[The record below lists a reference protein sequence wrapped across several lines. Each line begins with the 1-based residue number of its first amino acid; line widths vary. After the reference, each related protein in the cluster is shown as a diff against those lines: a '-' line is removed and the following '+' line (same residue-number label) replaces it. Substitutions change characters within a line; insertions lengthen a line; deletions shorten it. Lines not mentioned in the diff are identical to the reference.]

1 MRCKLRAINLTSS
14 LRKILA
20 AVTIAM
26 LSSAAASAQS
36 QTETLQDSILQM
48 QKQMSELKS
57 MLEEMKAEMQRSRNE
72 TVTLRQELET
82 TRSQLATAMRAAAA
96 SPAAD
101 EQGEPPVQNLAEEQ
115 QLLSA
120 KVQEQYQTKVESS
133 SKYRIRLSGLV
144 LLNTFANRGSVDN
157 IDFPAIVATG
167 STYSNHGSVGAG
179 MRQSLLGFD
188 AFGPQIKGG
197 QVTADVQFDF
207 AGGFPYASDG
217 VTFGLP
223 RLRTGNLR
231 LTWPKTT
238 LAAGQDVPFIS
249 PLSPSSLA
257 SIALPALSYSGNL
270 WTWTPQIRV
279 EHHLDLT
286 DKSSILLQGGVLDPL
301 TGTPPSSQF
310 LRTAQAGEASRQP
323 AYASRIAW
331 THEAFGHSL
340 TLGAGGFSSQQNW
353 FYRKVHAWAGTAD
366 WTIPLS
372 DRWELSGELYRGR
385 AIGGLGGGLGN
396 SVLLTGPL
404 TDPATRVRPL
414 NATGGWAQ
422 IKFRQ
427 TEKLEWNGAA
437 GQDNPDARD
446 LRFFPGAQT
455 NSYYD
460 SSLARNRSAFVN
472 FIYRPKSDVLFSV
485 EYRRMRTFM
494 LQGTSLKADHV
505 NVSMGVAF

>member
-1 MRCKLRAINLTSS
+1 MRAIHLTSS
-14 LRKILA
+14 IRKILA
-20 AVTIAM
+20 AAIIAT
-26 LSSAAASAQS
+26 LSCAAASAQS
-36 QTETLQDSILQM
+36 PTEALQDSIQQM

-57 MLEEMKAEMQRSRNE
+57 MLEEMKVEMLRSRNE
-72 TVTLRQELET
+72 TVTLRHELEA
-82 TRSQLATAMRAAAA
+82 TRSQLAVALGTPRAA
-96 SPAAD
+96 STLD
-101 EQGEPPVQNLAEEQ
+101 ENGEQPVQNLEEEQ
-115 QLLSA
+115 QLLNA
-120 KVQEQYQTKVESS
+120 KVQEQFQTKVESS

-157 IDFPAIVATG
+157 IDFPAIVGTG
-167 STYSNHGSVGAG
+167 GAIYSNRGNVGAG

-197 QVTADVQFDF
+197 RVTADVQFDF
-207 AGGFPYASDG
+207 AGGFPNASDG

-223 RLRTGNLR
+223 RLRTANLR
-231 LTWPKTT
+231 LAWAKTT

-270 WTWTPQIRV
+270 WTWTPQIRA
-279 EHHLDLT
+279 EHRMDLT
-286 DKSSILLQGGVLDPL
+286 DKSSILVQGGLLDPL

-323 AYASRIAW
+323 AYAGRIAW
-331 THEAFGHSL
+331 THEAFGHPL

-353 FYRKVHAWAGTAD
+353 FYRRVHGWAGTSD

-372 DRWELSGELYRGR
+372 DRWELTGEFYRGR

-414 NATGGWAQ
+414 NSTGGWAQ

-427 TEKLEWNGAA
+427 TDKLEWNGAA

-446 LRFFPGAQT
+446 LRFFPIAQT

-460 SSLARNRSAFVN
+460 SSLARNRSALVN
-472 FIYRPKSDVLFSV
+472 FIYRPKSDLLFSV
-485 EYRRMRTFM
+485 EYRRIRTFM

-505 NVSMGVAF
+505 NVSMGVVF